1 MLWRRAR
8 TRLGFKRFKTE
19 QPEEQSYLFG
29 LLTEQIE
36 NIHNKKKTCSNMFFQ
51 HIPMIN
57 STKMKMLKSS
67 IPIIH
72 LTVAMIDLSFFFTLM
87 SNFAMSGT
95 LMTVNSAP
103 TAPNAIES
111 SS

>member
-1 MLWRRAR
+1 
-8 TRLGFKRFKTE
+8 
-19 QPEEQSYLFG
+19 
-29 LLTEQIE
+29 
-36 NIHNKKKTCSNMFFQ
+36 MFFQ

-57 STKMKMLKSS
+57 STKMKMLKSN

-72 LTVAMIDLSFFFTLM
+72 FTVAMMDLFFFTLM
-87 SNFAMSGT
+87 SNFATSGT